1 MPDNTF
7 QDLYPAIEPYSM
19 DFCLK
24 KTAIR
29 CITNNA
35 VTQRVFQWYFFMVAR
50 AAVAGRATASCF
62 IPRTCVPFCL
72 TSAVAAAALPS
83 KR

>member
-1 MPDNTF
+1 
-7 QDLYPAIEPYSM
+7 M

-29 CITNNA
+29 CISNNA
-35 VTQRVFQWYFFMVAR
+35 ATQRVFQWYFFMVAR
-50 AAVAGRATASCF
+50 AAVAGRATASYF
-62 IPRTCVPFCL
+62 IPRMCVPFCS
-72 TSAVAAAALPS
+72 TNAVAAAALLS